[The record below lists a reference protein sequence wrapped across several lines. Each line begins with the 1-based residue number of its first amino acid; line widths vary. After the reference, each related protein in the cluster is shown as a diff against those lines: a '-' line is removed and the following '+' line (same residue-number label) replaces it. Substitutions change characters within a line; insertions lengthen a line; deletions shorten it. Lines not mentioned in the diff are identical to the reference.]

1 MTTSNSVNGAGSLNI
16 SLFSAFAA
24 AALKTAKGILNGRTV
39 MHGDKRIEPRA
50 GSPKPPATTSRTVT
64 ERTSIGDAG
73 QVKPKATVWR
83 HGKIPG
89 YETIKT
95 AVVQIDEPQ
104 VRESAPDVATPA
116 ALPSPGKAV
125 STRDISRLKELNH
138 WRHEVALA
146 VAKNAKLDLSKFPL
160 TPEPVLAGG
169 ERHATQR
176 EIAQGAAYPGRL
188 IKDLINAGMG
198 RREAQEAFHRMAIH
212 QLNHREWPVLS
223 RALNFDG
230 GTFTSVQTP
239 AAHLTPLKGGYQASG
254 VNGICS
260 SERDRNDHAVNLMQT
275 RLVDNDGKEL
285 FAGVRSATIGADIK
299 DAAGRKHAS
308 HVRAGETIKAALD
321 LRPDLVAA
329 AKAGKVPVLR
339 MTSTSLMSPSPI
351 ATKEAAYLKTQV
363 DAWQEI
369 NQASQK
375 NGYIFVQG
383 FGDSPI
389 RVKVEILPFSVGV
402 NSFAFLGPSSLQGLI
417 GGWDTSDRINDA
429 SLGTLMGWTQDFLRS
444 NPQSEHF
451 DRVITLRREIREIV
465 DNKLHHQDGGDPYK
479 LASRLQE
486 LAYRIGAV
494 PAFNCKSGKDRTGQC
509 DVEVKSAIML
519 ERMKKGD
526 APKPNAVLTPHQQ
539 NVLRTTQ
546 LESGTLEITKSNT
559 GAMGLMINS
568 GGPFAASNAK
578 RTGAGGE
585 EDGLAR
591 ALHD

>member
-1 MTTSNSVNGAGSLNI
+1 MAANNSVNGAGRMTNS
-16 SLFSAFAA
+16 FFREFAA
-24 AALKTAKGILNGRTV
+24 AAIKTAKGFLSGRSVTHANVKNG
-39 MHGDKRIEPRA
+39 PRA
-50 GSPKPPATTSRTVT
+50 CLPMPSVATPHAVANRS
-64 ERTSIGDAG
+64 SLGDVA
-73 QVKPKATVWR
+73 QVNPKATVWR
-83 HGKIPG
+83 NGNIPG
-89 YETIKT
+89 RGSIKS
-95 AVVQIDEPQ
+95 ALVQVDEPQ
-104 VRESAPDVATPA
+104 MREVAPDVATPTA
-116 ALPSPGKAV
+116 SSSPGKEV

-138 WRHEVALA
+138 WRHEVAVA
-146 VAKNAKLDLSKFPL
+146 VAKKANLDLSKFPL

-169 ERHATQR
+169 ERHATRR

-188 IKDLINAGMG
+188 VADLIKAGMG

-212 QLNHREWPVLS
+212 QLNHREWPVLT
-223 RALNFDG
+223 RALNFDAG
-230 GTFTSVQTP
+230 EFTSVQTP
-239 AAHLTPLKGGYQASG
+239 AAHLAPLRGGYAASG

-275 RLVDNDGKEL
+275 RLVDSGGKEL

-321 LRPDLVAA
+321 LRPDLIAA

-339 MTSTSLMSPSPI
+339 MTSTSLMSPSRI

-363 DAWQEI
+363 EAWHEI
-369 NQASQK
+369 NQASEQ
-375 NGYIFVQG
+375 NGFIWVSG
-383 FGDSPI
+383 FGDSPV
-389 RVKVEILPFSVGV
+389 RVKVEVLPFSVGV
-402 NSFAFLGPSSLQGLI
+402 NSFAFLGPSSLQGLV
-417 GGWDTSDRINDA
+417 GGWDTSDRINEA
-429 SLGTLMGWTQDFLRS
+429 SLGTLMGWTRDFLRS

-465 DNKLHHQDGGDPYK
+465 DKKLHHQDGGDPYK

-519 ERMKKGD
+519 ERMKQGD
-526 APKPNAVLTPHQQ
+526 APKPNAVLTPNQQ
-539 NVLRTTQ
+539 HVLRTTQ
-546 LESGTLEITKSNT
+546 LTSGTLEITRSNT